1 MRMKGD
7 ADERGCRIG
16 KGIAALENAALEK
29 PLLKIGLTGGI
40 GSGKSRVAELLASW
54 GATVVDTDEISR
66 ALTAPGGGAMPEI
79 VRVFGPRAA
88 RPDGGMDRDWMR
100 EKAFAEPEAR
110 ARLEAILHPLISR
123 EALAAGASAT
133 GCYVVFV
140 VPLLVESGRWS
151 DRVDRVCV
159 VDCDP
164 ETQVRRVQSRSGL
177 TAATIQRI
185 MAAQAA
191 RGTRLAAAHD
201 VVLNDG
207 ATSPD
212 ALRVRTKALHD
223 QWCALASASGRTA

>member
-1 MRMKGD
+1 MHRD
-7 ADERGCRIG
+7 APR
-16 KGIAALENAALEK
+16 
-29 PLLKIGLTGGI
+29 LKIGLTGGI
-40 GSGKSRVAELLASW
+40 GSGKSRVADLLASW

-66 ALTAPGGGAMPEI
+66 SLTAAGGGAMAEI
-79 VRVFGPRAA
+79 VRVFGPLAA
-88 RPDGGMDRDWMR
+88 GPDGAMDRDWMR
-100 EKAFAEPEAR
+100 AKVFAEPHAR

-123 EALAAGASAT
+123 AALEAGASAT

-140 VPLLVESGRWS
+140 VPLLVESGRWT

-177 TAATIQRI
+177 TADTIQRI

-201 VVLNDG
+201 VILNDG
-207 ATSPD
+207 ATS
-212 ALRVRTKALHD
+212 AEMLCARTRAMHE
-223 QWCALASASGRTA
+223 QWGALASASGQAA